1 MAKAKKKHQQ
11 NSSSADPQVEIVV
24 SGSILEI
31 VKAYEKADAMIR
43 SAYDKLHKAEDIM
56 RRAFNVGEEEKYE
69 FGSVPGPWKN
79 STDRAKSQI
88 KFVRLVLKKK
98 AWRALYDRLEVEQ
111 IMSIKRR
118 DKIFKDLDEGKLPE
132 LTVKNVVQSFR
143 GLYQNINQYA
153 KESVLEVYEWLR
165 PSAERHEVRK
175 YKTNQGNQFELGKKI
190 IKLLMVEQKIFQDR
204 WEVNSYNEKYL
215 IALDKVFHLLD
226 GKSMLSASSYRSPVV
241 DAINTT
247 PVNRYYV
254 ETEYFRCKMYKN
266 GNLHIEFLRTD
277 LVQKFNAIAAGVVLK
292 PGKES

>member
-1 MAKAKKKHQQ
+1 
-11 NSSSADPQVEIVV
+11 
-24 SGSILEI
+24 
-31 VKAYEKADAMIR
+31 
-43 SAYDKLHKAEDIM
+43 
-56 RRAFNVGEEEKYE
+56 
-69 FGSVPGPWKN
+69 
-79 STDRAKSQI
+79 
-88 KFVRLVLKKK
+88 
-98 AWRALYDRLEVEQ
+98 
-111 IMSIKRR
+111 
-118 DKIFKDLDEGKLPE
+118 
-132 LTVKNVVQSFR
+132 
-143 GLYQNINQYA
+143 
-153 KESVLEVYEWLR
+153 
-165 PSAERHEVRK
+165 
-175 YKTNQGNQFELGKKI
+175 
-190 IKLLMVEQKIFQDR
+190 MVEQKIFQDR